1 MLCSFRKYS
10 SYLYLN
16 SVVCVL
22 YKVCIYRNR
31 LYCLNDVYLGVGET
45 LLLLD
50 NENLYQ

>member
-22 YKVCIYRNR
+22 Y
-31 LYCLNDVYLGVGET
+31 NDIYLGVGET